1 MLEVEVVM
9 VEEEVPK
16 LEKECLDGWVR
27 FGGGEVKGGGDDFGV
42 SMTLLGEIPGVIMG
56 KSSGET
62 FKLMEEPIDSRWVVI
77 EYDKEGTLYEGWRS
91 NKAGH

>member
-16 LEKECLDGWVR
+16 PEKEEDLLVNQRRLEEKRDEWKTKVW
-27 FGGGEVKGGGDDFGV
+27 
-42 SMTLLGEIPGVIMG
+42 TLLGEIPGVIMG
-56 KSSGET
+56 KSGGET
-62 FKLMEEPIDSRWVVI
+62 FELMEEIDSRWVVI
-77 EYDKEGTLYEGWRS
+77 EYDKEGTSYEDWRS